1 MFVLRILFTL
11 ASTLYAL
18 VSAIIITESP
28 MKPVSNYLLVPD
40 WLNGGNPICTL
51 CLLFISKIDSPLS
64 LIEASL
70 GFSVQFNGSGRAEL
84 GMSLPNFAEEEL
96 DLRIAAC

>member
-1 MFVLRILFTL
+1 M
-11 ASTLYAL
+11 
-18 VSAIIITESP
+18 
-28 MKPVSNYLLVPD
+28 LVPD